1 MSQLTINIFWSA
13 FNFYLACKGWQD
25 YPSLLNIFYDLVMGV
40 SLVVFGVINMTR
52 MLLDHIACDG
62 SGNKEME
69 RKCSAALLRILIVE
83 MIAISLGFLVTYV
96 LHLSDDV
103 SVLLTSAVFSSIF
116 FLLEGAVPI
125 YTGRIGL

>member
-1 MSQLTINIFWSA
+1 
-13 FNFYLACKGWQD
+13 
-25 YPSLLNIFYDLVMGV
+25 
-40 SLVVFGVINMTR
+40 MTR